1 MAAKSIADLKAQ
13 LEKTQAELEAAI
25 AAESAT
31 VLADIREKVTLYGFT
46 EKDIFG
52 RKRSTAAHNGVAAKY
67 QNPRTGETWSGRG
80 RAPAWIKDVANR
92 DKFLIK

>member
-13 LEKTQAELEAAI
+13 LEKTQSELEAAI
-25 AAESAT
+25 AAESTT
-31 VLADIREKVTLYGFT
+31 VLADIRGKVALYGFT
-46 EKDIFG
+46 EKDVFG
-52 RKRSTAAHNGVAAKY
+52 RKRSAAAGSSVAAKY
-67 QNPRTGETWSGRG
+67 QNPKTGETWSGRG